1 MSKSKPQSAPAFLRG
16 IYFRD
21 DFDLNK
27 IGSAF
32 ASASEPDEPEPEPT
46 ETPIRDTASMD
57 DDEFLMSLLTT
68 SDDQAE
74 SESATWKQ
82 DFFGEAEQPD
92 EAVSSR
98 LGESCH
104 KDRLGESGNKAR
116 NERYPFSLNW
126 LSEDFNLEFTS
137 PVTFLVGE
145 NGSGK
150 STLIEAIASLCG
162 YPVSG
167 GGTND
172 ATTRFGPEQESE
184 LARALYPN
192 FKKRHRDGYFFRAEF
207 YAHFA
212 SLLEE
217 RARDPDFAGDPYM
230 RYGGK
235 SLHNRSHGESFLALL
250 QNRFNSGLYLMD
262 EPESALSPQR
272 QLTLLAMIADR
283 VSKNKSQFIIATHSP
298 ILMTFPGAMIISFDG
313 EQLKA
318 IKLEETNHFI
328 LTRDILSSPEMYW
341 KHLWP
346 KDVE

>member
-1 MSKSKPQSAPAFLRG
+1 MSKPNPQSTPAFLRG
-16 IYFRD
+16 IYLRD
-21 DFDLNK
+21 DFNLSK

-32 ASASEPDEPEPEPT
+32 ASAPELTEPEQPEP
-46 ETPIRDTASMD
+46 PIRETSSMD

-74 SESATWKQ
+74 LEPPLWQQ
-82 DFFGEAEQPD
+82 DLAPKAEQPNLPS
-92 EAVSSR
+92 EVTQ
-98 LGESCH
+98 LP
-104 KDRLGESGNKAR
+104 R
-116 NERYPFSLNW
+116 NQRYPFSLNW

-172 ATTRFGPEQESE
+172 VTSRFGPEQESE
-184 LARALYPN
+184 LAKALYPN

-217 RARDPDFAGDPYM
+217 RDRDPDFGGDPYV

-250 QNRFNSGLYLMD
+250 QNRFDSGLYLLD

-283 VSKNKSQFIIATHSP
+283 VYKGKSQFIIATHSP
-298 ILMTFPGAMIISFDG
+298 ILMTFPGATIISFDS
-313 EQLKA
+313 E
-318 IKLEETNHFI
+318 KLETIELGETNHYI
-328 LTRDILSSPEMYW
+328 LTRDILSNPETYW
-341 KHLWP
+341 QHLLP
-346 KDVE
+346 KD

>member
-1 MSKSKPQSAPAFLRG
+1 MSKSKPQSAPAFLQG
-16 IYFRD
+16 IYLRD
-21 DFDLNK
+21 DFDLGK
-27 IGSAF
+27 TGSAF
-32 ASASEPDEPEPEPT
+32 AADPKPIEPEPEPT

-57 DDEFLMSLLTT
+57 DDEFLKSLLTT
-68 SDDQAE
+68 SDDQVENE
-74 SESATWKQ
+74 SSTWKQ
-82 DFFGEAEQPD
+82 DFLGEAGQPD

-104 KDRLGESGNKAR
+104 EVRLGGSNTVAR

-137 PVTFLVGE
+137 SVTFLVGE

-217 RARDPDFAGDPYM
+217 RARDPDFEGDPYM

-250 QNRFNSGLYLMD
+250 QNRFNSGLFLLD

-283 VSKNKSQFIIATHSP
+283 VSKGKSQFIIATHSP
-298 ILMTFPGAMIISFDG
+298 ILMTFPGAAIISFDG
-313 EQLKA
+313 ERLET
-318 IKLEETNHFI
+318 IKLEEDQPLHFDP
-328 LTRDILSSPEMYW
+328 RYFE
-341 KHLWP
+341 
-346 KDVE
+346 